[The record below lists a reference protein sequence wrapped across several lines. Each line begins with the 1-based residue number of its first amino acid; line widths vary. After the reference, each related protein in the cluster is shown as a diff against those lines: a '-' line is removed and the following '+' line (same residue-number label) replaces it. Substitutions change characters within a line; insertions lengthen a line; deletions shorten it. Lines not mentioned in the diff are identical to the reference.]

1 MLQFVKNHQEIFG
14 ITAII
19 ISIITLII
27 TYYTWHSSFLL
38 THRPF
43 LWVENFSYLNE
54 QKVAISPINTVIL
67 IVLNSP
73 AEITSGKYYYY
84 ILEGSNK
91 ETIDDQ
97 PMEKSIKYP
106 SDRVQ
111 YTHAAKV
118 TEDIANNLKPT
129 EKLIRFI
136 RAEYKWLSS
145 SREYFF
151 EGKWQYNKSN
161 KTWDTIYQKAN

>member
-1 MLQFVKNHQEIFG
+1 MLKYLKNHWLEIA
-14 ITAII
+14 AII
-19 ISIITLII
+19 IAIISAII
-27 TYYTWHSSFLL
+27 AYMTWRSSFLL

-43 LWVENFSYLNE
+43 LWVENFGYLNE
-54 QKVAISPINTVIL
+54 QKVIINPINEVMIK
-67 IVLNSP
+67 VLNSP

-91 ETIDDQ
+91 KTIDDQ

-118 TEDIANNLKPT
+118 TEDIANKLKPT

-136 RAEYKWLSS
+136 RVEYKWLSS

-151 EGKWQYNKSN
+151 EGEWEYNKSN